1 MAAGI
6 PRPPSVENVSS
17 SLSAGITDVAT
28 TITIGDASNIVAPCY
43 LVVDRVDSAGTLKTS
58 SLWEYVKV
66 TNVAG
71 NDLTVTR
78 AQNGSTAQSHSA
90 GAIIEAVVTSAH
102 FEDWYTVLN
111 PEHDAAGGH
120 VIVGTMT
127 VAGMNLAS
135 TATIGWMSSGNLNAV
150 SLASVRSLHV
160 IQHVNV
166 SGASLSGL
174 GFFPTFVMP
183 NNASAAT
190 VSIGKPLAS
199 PRAGGVQWVS
209 VTLRAPVS
217 SASVVWDVNK
227 NFASIF
233 DVGTRP
239 SILGGG
245 TYVSTASIATKAV
258 NAGNTLSVDLAAG
271 GSFADATLT
280 LGIY

>member
-1 MAAGI
+1 MAANI

-17 SLSAGITDVAT
+17 VLSSGISDSAT
-28 TITIGDASNIVAPCY
+28 TVTVGDASNIVSPCY
-43 LVVDRVDSAGTLKTS
+43 LVVDRVDSAGTLKST

-78 AQNGSTAQSHSA
+78 GQNGSTQQSHSA
-90 GAIIEAVVTSAH
+90 GAVIEAVVTSAH
-102 FEDWYTVLN
+102 FEDWYAVLN
-111 PEHDAAGGH
+111 PEHDSTGGH
-120 VIVGTMT
+120 VIVGTLT

-135 TATIGWMSSGNLNAV
+135 AATIGWMSSGNLNAV

-160 IQHVNV
+160 IQHMNV

-190 VSIGKPLAS
+190 VSIGKPMAA
-199 PRAGGVQWVS
+199 PRAGNAQWVS

-217 SASVVWDVNK
+217 AASIIFDVNK
-227 NFASIF
+227 NFVSMF
-233 DVGTRP
+233 DAGTRP
-239 SILGGG
+239 FILGGG
-245 TYVSTASIATKAV
+245 TYVSTASIATKGV
-258 NAGNTLSVDLAAG
+258 NAGNTLSVDLDVG
-271 GSFADATLT
+271 GEYKDATLT
-280 LGIY
+280 IGIY